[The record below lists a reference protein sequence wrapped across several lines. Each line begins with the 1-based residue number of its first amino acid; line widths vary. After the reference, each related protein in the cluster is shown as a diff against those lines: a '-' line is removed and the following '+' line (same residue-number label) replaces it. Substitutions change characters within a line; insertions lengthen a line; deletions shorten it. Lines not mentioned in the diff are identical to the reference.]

1 MMKIGYAR
9 VSTEEQ
15 HLDQQVEAL
24 KAVGCE
30 MIYMEKVS
38 GAKSKRPKLEEM
50 KNNLR
55 PGDEVH
61 VWKLDRLGRSIIDL
75 IDTVTVWQEND
86 ISFYSVTDNLQFNKS
101 SGGNLIF
108 HVMAAVAQFERD
120 IISER
125 TRAGL
130 ARARKQGRI
139 GGRPKGLSKKA
150 QKIAA
155 ATAGLYLQGDMS
167 ITEIAQHLNIARS
180 TIYNYL
186 DYMNV
191 KYEKRSKKRK
201 KKAQKATN

>member
-1 MMKIGYAR
+1 MKIGYAR

-15 HLDQQVEAL
+15 HLEQQVEAL
-24 KAVGCE
+24 EAAGCK
-30 MIYMEKVS
+30 MIYKEKVS

-50 KNNLR
+50 KKTLR
-55 PGDEVH
+55 PGDEVF

-75 IDTVTVWQEND
+75 IDTVTEWQKKN
-86 ISFYSVTDNLQFNKS
+86 ISFRSITDDLQFNVS
-101 SGGNLIF
+101 SAGNLIF
-108 HVMAAVAQFERD
+108 HVMAAFAQFERD

-125 TRAGL
+125 TKAGL
-130 ARARKQGRI
+130 ARARKQGRK
-139 GGRPKGLSKKA
+139 GGRPPGLSKKA

-167 ITEIAQHLNIARS
+167 ITEIAEHLNIARS

-201 KKAQKATN
+201 KHLQKDTN